1 MPIQGIVASGIS
13 KSKIATGSFY
23 SIATVTLGSSSATIS
38 FSSIPSTYKHIQI
51 RFSALFASGGN
62 VASMQFNSDT
72 ATNYSW
78 HNIYSG
84 NSTIGA
90 QGSANATS
98 IRVTPQLYGE
108 VATYPNV
115 SIIDIIDY
123 ANTTKYK
130 TMRSI
135 AGSNDNTTT
144 QSGID
149 LFSGSW
155 RSTSAIT
162 SIDITNAS
170 VNFQSGSTFALYG
183 IN

>member
-1 MPIQGIVASGIS
+1 MASTYTP
-13 KSKIATGSFY
+13 IAT
-23 SIATVTLGSSSATIS
+23 TTLGSAAASYT
-38 FSSIPSTYKHIQI
+38 FSSIPSTYTDLRLVITGTSVGSYADI
-51 RFSALFASGGN
+51 DLR
-62 VASMQFNSDT
+62 FNSDT

-108 VATYPNV
+108 VATYAHV